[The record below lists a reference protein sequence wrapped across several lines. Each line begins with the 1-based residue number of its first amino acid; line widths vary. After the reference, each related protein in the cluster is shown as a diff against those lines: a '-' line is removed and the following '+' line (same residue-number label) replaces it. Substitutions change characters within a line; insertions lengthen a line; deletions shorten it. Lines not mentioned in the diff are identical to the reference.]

1 MESNDE
7 ERSGRLRL
15 EESLRR
21 EGGLER
27 YAGEQQKVSLLYI
40 LQLKFSRR
48 LPSCNVSAHFEN
60 TAIERVVS
68 RLTERMKGSIRRTIS
83 QWSNAFETRS
93 GRKVRLAAPHAFKG
107 ALT

>member
-1 MESNDE
+1 LESNDE

-21 EGGLER
+21 DGGLER
-27 YAGEQQKVSLLYI
+27 YVGEQQKVSLLYI

-68 RLTERMKGSIRRTIS
+68 RLTDRMKGCYSEDNFAVVERIRDS
-83 QWSNAFETRS
+83 Q
-93 GRKVRLAAPHAFKG
+93 RKEG
-107 ALT
+107 ATGCTA